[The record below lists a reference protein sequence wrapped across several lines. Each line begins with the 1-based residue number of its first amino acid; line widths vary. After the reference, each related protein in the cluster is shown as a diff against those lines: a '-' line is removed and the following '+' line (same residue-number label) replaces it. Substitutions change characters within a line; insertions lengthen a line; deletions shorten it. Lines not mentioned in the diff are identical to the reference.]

1 MDETQITQKA
11 TEWLTA
17 LKVQLVSFAGSWG
30 LQILGALAILIIG
43 RWVAGMI
50 RSGVTRV
57 LQKRNL
63 DPIISS
69 FVVNISY
76 IAMLAFVVVAALQA
90 AGVATTSFVAVVGAA
105 GLAIGLALQ
114 NSLSNF
120 AAGFMLIIFR
130 PFKKGDYIEAAGT
143 AGLVE
148 EIQVFTTVFKTP
160 DNKKVIVPNSGIMS
174 GNITNYSA
182 HSTRRV
188 DWTFGVSYTDD
199 IDKVK
204 ATIKRVIDADSR
216 ILTDPAPAIVLSAL
230 ADSSVNFTCRAW
242 VNSSDFWN
250 VFFDTNEK
258 MKKTFDAE
266 GISIPFPQRDVHLY
280 QAGNS

>member
-11 TEWLTA
+11 TEWLAA
-17 LKVQLVSFAGSWG
+17 LKVQLVGYASAYG
-30 LQILGALAILIIG
+30 LKILGALAILIIG
-43 RWVAGMI
+43 RWIASMI

-76 IAMLAFVVVAALQA
+76 IAMLAFVVVAALNA
-90 AGVATTSFVAVVGAA
+90 VGVVTTSFVAVLGAA

-160 DNKKVIVPNSGIMS
+160 DNKKVIVPNSGIIG

-204 ATIKRVIDADSR
+204 ATIKRVIEADSR